1 MQPVS
6 ANLQVDWSRVQL
18 DLATMLKGELNG
30 VLAGTADDL
39 NNFALAIS
47 NDMTRAIR
55 EGRADLI
62 SELKGQARLLIEM
75 NRLRLTGLGE
85 SILDTALGVG
95 LRVAS
100 IALGGVTGWLA
111 SGPVR

>member
-6 ANLQVDWSRVQL
+6 PNLQVDWSRVQF
-18 DLATMLKGELNG
+18 DLVELLKGELNG
-30 VLAGTADDL
+30 ALAGTADDL

-47 NDMTRAIR
+47 NDMTRGIR
-55 EGRADLI
+55 EARPDLI
-62 SELKGQARLLIEM
+62 KEIKGQARLLVEM
-75 NRLRLTGLGE
+75 NRLRFTGMGE
-85 SILDTALGVG
+85 SILDTVLGVG